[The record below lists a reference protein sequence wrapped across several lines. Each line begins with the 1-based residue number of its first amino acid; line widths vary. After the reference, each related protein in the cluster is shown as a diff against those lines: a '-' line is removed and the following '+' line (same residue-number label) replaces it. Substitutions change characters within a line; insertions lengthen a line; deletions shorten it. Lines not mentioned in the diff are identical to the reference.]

1 LKYLKTSKISLPII
15 FFYTFGY
22 EIIGRSEIC
31 SDIMLKYIVKR
42 ISYGL
47 LILVGVTIVV
57 FLLFH
62 ALPGDPVSMVLG
74 QRSDEATRKA
84 ITEDLGLDKP
94 LIEQLYFYFRDLSPL
109 SIHKDTPEEQ
119 EKYRYLRLIPLGE
132 NVLGL
137 KFPYFRRSFQTQKR
151 VSEILNDRIW
161 NTIILAISAM
171 AFATTIGIFLG
182 IVAARN
188 QGKFIDRLLIP
199 LTTLGFSVP
208 SFVAAAVI
216 SKYFGY
222 TWGEYLG
229 LNGIGSLWEFD
240 PTSDERRLM
249 LNNLVLP
256 TITLGIRPLSI
267 IVQLTRSSMID
278 VLSQD
283 YIRTARAKGVPK
295 NLLIYKHA
303 LKNSLIPVVTSVS
316 GWLASLM
323 GGAFFVEW
331 IFEYKGIGFE
341 TISAVFTL
349 DLPIIMASTLIVAAI
364 FIVISI
370 LVDILYTYLD
380 PRIRLQ

>member
-1 LKYLKTSKISLPII
+1 
-15 FFYTFGY
+15 
-22 EIIGRSEIC
+22 
-31 SDIMLKYIVKR
+31 MLKYIVKR

-240 PTSDERRLM
+240 PVSDERRLM

-364 FIVISI
+364 FIVINI